1 MSGQLLVILD
11 SNELSLDGNQL
22 VLNLYGRIGSW
33 SSNETYALIAELIS
47 YYNDAKYIT
56 RSKKLV
62 RTKMLL
68 TKNMRMICK
77 RNINYLV
84 LCSLWL
90 ILNACEDSKNGRSSD
105 SEPDMNTLSAGQS
118 NSTDMISET
127 PAGESSSGTEVETA
141 GQAAGGE
148 IELAGTEVAG
158 TEVSEAAGTEI
169 AGTELAGVEMRMPSC
184 LISCAEFVEC
194 AIKQCP
200 GYDEDDDTLLMEE
213 CLGLCNPNL
222 AVLFDRLVGCPEK
235 IRFASTVRTDF
246 LNFCD
251 SESEGFCETY
261 IATCGEWLGQNE
273 CEPHYNDAPRS
284 GESYTN
290 GAHQQCYEYHLGSAM
305 RALEDGDEAGVQRGC
320 ERAAGLAICVNEAQ
334 P

>member
-1 MSGQLLVILD
+1 M
-11 SNELSLDGNQL
+11 
-22 VLNLYGRIGSW
+22 
-33 SSNETYALIAELIS
+33 
-47 YYNDAKYIT
+47 
-56 RSKKLV
+56 
-62 RTKMLL
+62 
-68 TKNMRMICK
+68 
-77 RNINYLV
+77 
-84 LCSLWL
+84 
-90 ILNACEDSKNGRSSD
+90 
-105 SEPDMNTLSAGQS
+105 
-118 NSTDMISET
+118 
-127 PAGESSSGTEVETA
+127 
-141 GQAAGGE
+141 
-148 IELAGTEVAG
+148 
-158 TEVSEAAGTEI
+158 
-169 AGTELAGVEMRMPSC
+169 EMRMPSC

-200 GYDEDDDTLLMEE
+200 GYDEADDALLMEE

-222 AVLFDRLVGCPEK
+222 AILFDRLVGCPEK

-261 IATCGEWLGQNE
+261 VATCGEWLGQNE

-284 GESYTN
+284 GDSYTN

-320 ERAAGLAICVNEAQ
+320 ERAAGLDICIDEAQ

>member
-1 MSGQLLVILD
+1 MLINLCYTAQ
-11 SNELSLDGNQL
+11 NNLSRHKQKKSFLI
-22 VLNLYGRIGSW
+22 VLIFSL
-33 SSNETYALIAELIS
+33 ALF
-47 YYNDAKYIT
+47 
-56 RSKKLV
+56 
-62 RTKMLL
+62 
-68 TKNMRMICK
+68 
-77 RNINYLV
+77 
-84 LCSLWL
+84 
-90 ILNACEDSKNGRSSD
+90 ACEDSKTPQVD
-105 SEPDMNTLSAGQS
+105 QS
-118 NSTDMISET
+118 NLDMQTSENQ
-127 PAGESSSGTEVETA
+127 AGESQSGTEATMLAGSDGFPMMSGEETA
-141 GQAAGGE
+141 GEETAGEETAGGE
-148 IELAGTEVAG
+148 MVTAGMSTE
-158 TEVSEAAGTEI
+158 
-169 AGTELAGVEMRMPSC
+169 EMRMPSC

-200 GYDEDDDTLLMEE
+200 GYDQADDSILMEE

-261 IATCGEWLGQNE
+261 IATCGQWIGRTE

-284 GESYTN
+284 GEDYTS

-305 RALEDGDEAGVQRGC
+305 RALENGDDAGVQQGC
-320 ERAAGLAICVNEAQ
+320 ERAAGLNTCVDETQ